1 VVARESLS
9 SQGYAIGRPAF
20 TVGGMSAAC
29 LLALDGTNLLY
40 RSFHALAG
48 SGLSYAGRPV
58 WAVHGLV
65 LQIAK
70 LVEAVRP
77 THLLVAFD
85 TRHGCAWRREIDP
98 GYKATRSAP
107 VPDLAQQLSWAP
119 SALRQAG
126 LLVNDD
132 PEHEADDILASAVTI
147 ASSQGMRSVVATS
160 DRDAYQ
166 LLSPLVSVRT
176 PENKV
181 VTVET
186 LEQLHGVSPSGY
198 ALLAALRGEPSD
210 NLPGVRGVG
219 GKTAARLVQE
229 FGSFERLEAAA
240 DADLRKVLGP
250 KGIESLRRDLPLAR
264 RSARVATLRRDLPL
278 PIESG
283 LLARLDPSA
292 AERALVT
299 VGLAAAGRRLAAS
312 LAASRPV

>member
-1 VVARESLS
+1 
-9 SQGYAIGRPAF
+9 
-20 TVGGMSAAC
+20 MSDRR

-40 RSFHALAG
+40 RSYHALVS
-48 SGLSYAGRPV
+48 SGLSHAGRPV

-65 LQIAK
+65 LQVAK
-70 LVEAVRP
+70 MLEAVRP

-126 LLVNDD
+126 LLVCDD
-132 PEHEADDILASAVTI
+132 PEHEADDILASAVTF
-147 ASSQGMRSVVATS
+147 AESSGMPSVVVTS

-166 LLSPLVSVRT
+166 LLTARVSVRT

-181 VTVET
+181 VTVES
-186 LEQLHGVSPSGY
+186 LAVSHGVSPSGY

-210 NLPGVRGVG
+210 NLPGVKGVG
-219 GKTAARLVQE
+219 EKTAIRLVQE
-229 FGSFERLEAAA
+229 FGSFDRLAAA
-240 DADLRKVLGP
+240 TDEELRKVLGP

-264 RSARVATLRRDLPL
+264 RSHAVATLRRDIPL
-278 PIESG
+278 PVENGALVS
-283 LLARLDPSA
+283 LDPIV
-292 AERALVT
+292 AERALVD
-299 VGLAAAGRRLAAS
+299 VGLAVAGRRLAAS
-312 LAASRPV
+312 LASSRS